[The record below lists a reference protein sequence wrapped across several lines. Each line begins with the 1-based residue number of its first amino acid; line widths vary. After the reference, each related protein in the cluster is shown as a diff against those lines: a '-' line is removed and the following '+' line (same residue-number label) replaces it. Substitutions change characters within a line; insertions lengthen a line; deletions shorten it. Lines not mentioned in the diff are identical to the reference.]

1 MTTLSRRD
9 RRVLRRLE
17 RSLRED
23 DPQWVSLFSD
33 ISAHQPQGFG
43 TRLCVV
49 FLSLAAALILASFG
63 LDDREMFFGGLTVL
77 GLLPLVVVLVM
88 LADGN
93 GQG

>member
-9 RRVLRRLE
+9 RRVLRRME

-23 DPQWVSLFSD
+23 DPQWVSLFSE
-33 ISAHQPQGFG
+33 ISANQPQVLG

-49 FLSLAAALILASFG
+49 FLSLAAALILASVG
-63 LDDREMFFGGLTVL
+63 LDDREMYLGGLTVL

-88 LADGN
+88 LADRGPP
-93 GQG
+93 